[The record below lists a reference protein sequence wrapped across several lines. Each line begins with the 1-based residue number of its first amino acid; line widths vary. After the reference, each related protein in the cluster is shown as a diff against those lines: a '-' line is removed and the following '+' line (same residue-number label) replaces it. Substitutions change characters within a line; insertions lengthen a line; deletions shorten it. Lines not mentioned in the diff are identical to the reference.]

1 VNQFEQMQK
10 MGNCEQRY
18 LSRTQVRIWD
28 GLASLT
34 PLLPEQIAGVYA
46 INALLCVYFWTLR
59 VPR

>member
-1 VNQFEQMQK
+1 
-10 MGNCEQRY
+10 